1 MSEFKGSQGD
11 VKGVFTSDNKRAVRN
26 SGGIICTLIKPHK
39 YPNQDERYETE
50 LEENKHDQNL
60 IVDAFK
66 VRQQIN
72 CELSEL
78 LEQRNEMLGI
88 LKGLVSDVDTLLS
101 DEGIEWQQAGYL
113 ETARELIAKNT
124 KL

>member
-1 MSEFKGSQGD
+1 MSEFKGTREE
-11 VKGVFTSDNKRAVRN
+11 VFIKINNEVGLLIGSEHCAV
-26 SGGIICTLIKPHK
+26 CTLWNH
-39 YPNQDERYETE
+39 ETE
-50 LEENKHDQNL
+50 EIKLANANL

-72 CELSEL
+72 FELSDL
-78 LEQRNEMLGI
+78 LEHNKEMLWI

>member
-26 SGGIICTLIKPHK
+26 SRGIICTLIKPRK

-78 LEQRNEMLGI
+78 LEQRNEMLEM
-88 LKGLVSDVDTLLS
+88 L
-101 DEGIEWQQAGYL
+101 IELEMIMDKDLNPTEMHSKIQDLIKQA
-113 ETARELIAKNT
+113 TAL
-124 KL
+124 